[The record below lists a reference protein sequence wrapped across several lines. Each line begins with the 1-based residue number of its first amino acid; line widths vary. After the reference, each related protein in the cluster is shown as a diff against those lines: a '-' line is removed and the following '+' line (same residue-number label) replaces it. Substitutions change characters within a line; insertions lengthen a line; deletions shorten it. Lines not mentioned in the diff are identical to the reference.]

1 MFLNSVLVAN
11 VRCMLA
17 LNCNFEVKFIR
28 RQTNMAAHSLARETI
43 SYASR
48 QVNLFMILL
57 VFVFVHFLSI

>member
-1 MFLNSVLVAN
+1 
-11 VRCMLA
+11 
-17 LNCNFEVKFIR
+17 
-28 RQTNMAAHSLARETI
+28 MAAHSLARETI